1 MRSGRKSQS
10 YSFKSSVDPG
20 RKSDRLLDWIEEGN
34 SYIQAVYAENADES
48 RKDML
53 TEKVFQCYITNNA
66 AENALLVQ
74 VRGE

>member
-1 MRSGRKSQS
+1 MTG
-10 YSFKSSVDPG
+10 FF
-20 RKSDRLLDWIEEGN
+20 DWIEEGN

-66 AENALLVQ
+66 AEKMHCWC
-74 VRGE
+74 R

>member
-1 MRSGRKSQS
+1 M
-10 YSFKSSVDPG
+10 
-20 RKSDRLLDWIEEGN
+20 RLLDWIEEGN

-53 TEKVFQCYITNNA
+53 TEKVFQCYITNNV